1 MTQVVLLEDVDAL
14 LEERQLT
21 DFKRSALVSG
31 KSREGVVCVED
42 AYRVLV
48 NIYRSSV
55 LTPSRVLQR
64 YELTPRAY
72 PSSAIPAVMPSQ
84 PLNTINTPSFSRT
97 THLLTA
103 PVVAGILLL
112 TTTRLH
118 ALDPSLRSRIAL
130 AVHFEKLRAPQR
142 RQLWRRF
149 FAELRLGASVAGEK
163 ATSTAPAAV
172 DYEDLVAHVPELARE
187 ELNGRQMRNL
197 LAAARGVARV
207 EGARLAYRHLAQ
219 VLRVG
224 ARFDKYLRKEE
235 RKRFVPWHGRRESEF
250 RY

>member
-1 MTQVVLLEDVDAL
+1 MRTTAEDAHKALESAFAYAKAWGCVVLLEDVDAL

-21 DFKRSALVSG
+21 DFKRSALVS
-31 KSREGVVCVED
+31 VF
-42 AYRVLV
+42 LH
-48 NIYRSSV
+48 
-55 LTPSRVLQR
+55 
-64 YELTPRAY
+64 
-72 PSSAIPAVMPSQ
+72 
-84 PLNTINTPSFSRT
+84 
-97 THLLTA
+97 HLESYN
-103 PVVAGILLL
+103 GILLL